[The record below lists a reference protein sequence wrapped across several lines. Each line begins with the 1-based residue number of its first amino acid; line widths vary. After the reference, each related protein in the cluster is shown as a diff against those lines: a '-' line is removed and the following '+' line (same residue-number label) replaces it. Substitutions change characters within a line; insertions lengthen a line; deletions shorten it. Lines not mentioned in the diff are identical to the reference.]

1 MFSSEF
7 QLSCVILV
15 GAQVLQHCPPF
26 VCMGK
31 EQRQVLLSG
40 PRQKSPTDADIEQW
54 HTHQPPSAE
63 VAGLPGAPCWIA
75 SMPDERF
82 FDTRVTPTARFHN

>member
-1 MFSSEF
+1 MSFSSAG
-7 QLSCVILV
+7 VILV

-54 HTHQPPSAE
+54 HTHRPPPVQKLLVCLAHR
-63 VAGLPGAPCWIA
+63 AGLPACQMNGFLI
-75 SMPDERF
+75 
-82 FDTRVTPTARFHN
+82 HG